1 MNKLFSLLV
10 LSVLIFS
17 GLSVYTQTITGK
29 ILDSNTREP
38 LSGATVQ
45 IVNSLK
51 GNVAAADGS
60 YSIIIPDN
68 KKVLLRAG
76 FIGYKPVTKEVST
89 QKGETVSVDF
99 LLESQSLEQEEIIV
113 TGTRIETA
121 KANVPLST
129 TVISNEKIVRSSEIN
144 IMPMLGSNVPGVFI
158 TERGITGFGVSDGS
172 AGKAT
177 IRGVGASEQSRL
189 LIMVDGQPQVMGLFG
204 HAFPDMYQ
212 SSNVEKAEV
221 IRGPASMLYG
231 SNAMGGVINLITRK
245 QKNEGFNGSVSAS
258 LGSFMTIRGTATAG
272 YKKNNFS
279 VFAAYNH
286 DRTNGARPN
295 SSFRGDNGY
304 LSLGYKFNEHFD
316 LSWTSNFSDF
326 NAVDPG
332 SVYADTSVYS
342 NNKAWAD
349 IFRVNSIITL
359 NNKFDKVTGNV
370 KVFFN
375 RGNHSL
381 YTNWVSTD
389 MNYGVSLFEG
399 IKLHPNTLLGTGI
412 DWNKYGGIGSPVMSA
427 SLVDGKVKMVP
438 SEYNNKWIDV
448 NETGLYAFL
457 QQRLFNIVLLNA
469 GIRYNYHSIYKGQW
483 IPQLGATV
491 KAGENNEFKAL
502 VSKGFR
508 SPNVKELY
516 FFPPANPNLLPESM
530 WNYEVAYT
538 QYAFN
543 KKLKAEATLFYI
555 DGKNLIQ
562 AIPNPTGNIP
572 PMLNQNT
579 GKFTNYGVEV
589 EASYRIRPELSVNA
603 TYSYLHTDVARI
615 ASPEHQANING
626 SYTLG
631 KFDFNLSLQGVFGL
645 YNQID
650 NAKTIDIDESDIQN
664 YVLLNSKISYRLT
677 PSVNFYISADNILNQ
692 EYSTTY
698 GYPMPGTTFFAGVM
712 IRIN

>member
-1 MNKLFSLLV
+1 MNKLSFT
-10 LSVLIFS
+10 LIVFCLIIS
-17 GLSVYTQTITGK
+17 GIYLQAQNVTGE
-29 ILDSNTREP
+29 ILDSDTHAP
-38 LSGATVQ
+38 LPGATIQ
-45 IVNSLK
+45 IVNSLS

-60 YSIIIPDN
+60 FSIIIPEN
-68 KKVLLRAG
+68 KKVILRAG
-76 FIGYKPVTKEVST
+76 FIGYKSIAKEISL
-89 QKGETVSVDF
+89 QKGENIYVDF
-99 LLESQSLEQEEIIV
+99 ILESLSIEQEEIIV

-129 TVISNEKIVRSSEIN
+129 TVISNEKIEKSSEIN

-189 LIMVDGQPQVMGLFG
+189 LIMVDGQPQVMGIFG

-258 LGSFMTIRGTATAG
+258 LGSFMTLRGTVTAG

-279 VFAAYNH
+279 VFAAFNH
-286 DRTNGARPN
+286 DQTNGARPN
-295 SSFRGDNGY
+295 SSFKGDNGY
-304 LSLGYKFNEHFD
+304 LSLGYKFNDHFN
-316 LSWTSNFSDF
+316 LNWTSNFSDF
-326 NAVDPG
+326 YAVDPG

-349 IFRVNSIITL
+349 IFRVNTMLTL
-359 NNKFDKVTGNV
+359 NNKFDKVNGSV

-389 MNYGVSLFEG
+389 MNYGISVFEG
-399 IKLHPNTLLGTGI
+399 IQLHPNTLLGTGI
-412 DWNKYGGIGSPVMSA
+412 DWNRYGGIGSPVMSA
-427 SLVDGKVKMVP
+427 SLVDGKVKMIL
-438 SEYNNKWIDV
+438 SEFNNKWIDV
-448 NETGLYAFL
+448 NETGVYAFL
-457 QQRLFNIVLLNA
+457 QQRLLNIVILNA
-469 GIRYNYHSIYKGQW
+469 GIRYNYHSVYKGQW

-516 FFPPANPNLLPESM
+516 FFPPANPNLLPESL
-530 WNYEVAYT
+530 WNYEIAYT
-538 QYAFN
+538 RYALN
-543 KKLKAEATLFYI
+543 KKLKAEATIFYI
-555 DGKNLIQ
+555 DGENLIQ

-579 GKFTNYGVEV
+579 GKFSNYGVEI

-650 NAKTIDIDESDIQN
+650 NAKTTEIDESDIQN
-664 YVLLNSKISYRLT
+664 YVLLNSKINYRLT

-698 GYPMPGTTFFAGVM
+698 GYPMPGITFFTGVGL
-712 IRIN
+712 RLN